1 MKLSITQKINGLLLI
16 SMISIFCIV
25 GVCSWFAV
33 AQFKETNKTELHKIL
48 LEERKAKLKELAE
61 NASAVIETSSFY
73 DDAIRAIKEM
83 RFGENKSNYF
93 FVMDEDGMVY
103 VHPQRP
109 GLEKKVQLDL
119 ENPAGRKI
127 VKEIIE
133 KARKKEQGFI
143 SYKWYKNGG
152 KEEVGQKLTYISRI
166 PEWKWVVGTGMFV
179 DDIRRIALE
188 KEKTLVEEVKSKIT
202 LPAMMIPAVTV
213 LFVVLSTFMLRKIT
227 RPLKETS
234 RLFDGMAGGTGDL
247 TRRIETRSNDEIG
260 TFADGFNAF
269 SSNLKEMISDVYDTS
284 REVNSASR
292 QFVDVSETMS
302 GQIRQSADLID
313 SVSGKMV
320 KQDKDMDHLFKAFEN
335 SEQRS
340 GNVRQ
345 RAEEIKG
352 IISEIREK
360 TRNALEISNRAVD
373 ESRNASANM
382 EALSEDTE
390 KINNITKIIN
400 NISSQ
405 TNLLAL
411 NATIEASRAGEAG
424 KGFAVVAG
432 EIKALSTQTDEA
444 TEEID
449 TGIRQINQNI
459 EQTRKGINVVEEVIE
474 DLNRIAG
481 LISTEVEDQ
490 DKNIVGITDDI
501 NTISGEMTQMREK
514 VEAARDDLA
523 EVNRETRELSE
534 LLQENNTS
542 SDRMKQDSK
551 YLIDASSSLISRF
564 SSFKLH

>member
-16 SMISIFCIV
+16 SMISIFFIV

-33 AQFKETNKTELHKIL
+33 SQFKETNKKELNKIL

-83 RFGENKSNYF
+83 RFGENKANYF

-109 GLEKKVQLDL
+109 ALEKKVQLAL

-133 KARKKEQGFI
+133 KAKKKEQGFI
-143 SYKWYKNGG
+143 SYKWYKNGNR
-152 KEEVGQKLTYISRI
+152 EEVGQKLTYISRI
-166 PEWKWVVGTGMFV
+166 PEWKWIVGTGMFV

-188 KEKTLVEEVKSKIT
+188 KEKTLVRNIKSKIK

-213 LFVVLSTFMLRKIT
+213 LFIVMSTFMLRRIT

-234 RLFDGMAGGTGDL
+234 RLFDGMADGTGDL
-247 TRRIETRSNDEIG
+247 TQRIETRSNDEIG
-260 TFADGFNAF
+260 TLAHGFNTF
-269 SSNLKEMISDVYDTS
+269 SANLKEMISDVYDTS

-292 QFVDVSETMS
+292 QFVDVSETMG

-320 KQDKDMDHLFKAFEN
+320 KQDKDMDQLFKAFEH

-352 IISEIREK
+352 IISQIREK
-360 TRNALEISNRAVD
+360 TRNALEISNRAVE
-373 ESRNASANM
+373 ESKNASANM

-449 TGIRQINQNI
+449 AGIRQIHQNI
-459 EQTRKGINVVEEVIE
+459 EQTRKGIKVVEEVIE
-474 DLNRIAG
+474 DLNRIAE

-523 EVNRETRELSE
+523 EVNTETRELSE

-551 YLIDASSSLISRF
+551 YLIDASSSLINRF
-564 SSFKLH
+564 SSFRLH